1 MFKVE
6 LVDAIPEDQDL
17 KIYFQ
22 GDWFDLCRGPHMPS
36 TGLVGDAF
44 KLTKLA
50 GAYWRGDQNRQQ
62 LQRIYGTAWRDRR
75 PSSTPIST

>member
-17 KIYFQ
+17 KIYCQ
-22 GDWFDLCRGPHMPS
+22 GDWLDLCRGPHMPS
-36 TGLVGDAF
+36 TGCIGDAF

-62 LQRIYGTAWRDRR
+62 LQRSTARHGGRR
-75 PSSTPIST
+75 PTSTPTSA